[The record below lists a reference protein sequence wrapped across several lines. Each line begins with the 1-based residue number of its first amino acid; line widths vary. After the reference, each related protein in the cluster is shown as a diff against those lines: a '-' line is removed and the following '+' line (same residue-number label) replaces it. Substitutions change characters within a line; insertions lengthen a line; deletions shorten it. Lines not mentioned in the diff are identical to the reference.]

1 MWTVGLLNGETS
13 DAASPAHLLEYVRS
27 TMTCRE
33 IHQDPRLAE
42 KSPNRWRFHRENQ
55 RKNGG
60 YSIAMSSNA
69 GYSWIFPIPG
79 YRGLENLKIIEW
91 NGWFFFSTP
100 WHGRRVNILPIPM
113 WGRWSSDLTLTMAL
127 TMTMTMTMMVMMMM
141 TVMMMMMMIM
151 VLLLVIMIIN
161 ILLWWWLTLIFSSWW
176 LFQFA
181 LNAPLPEELHAFPH
195 SLSGTSESC
204 L

>member
-91 NGWFFFSTP
+91 NVFFSTP

-113 WGRWSSDLTLTMAL
+113 WGRWSSDLTLMTMAL
-127 TMTMTMTMMVMMMM
+127 TMMMMRM
-141 TVMMMMMMIM
+141 M